1 MIPDETIAEVRDRVD
16 IVGLVGRYVDLKK
29 AGTLYK
35 ACCPFH
41 QERTPSFTV
50 TPSRGTYHCFG
61 CEAHGDAIK
70 FVREMESIGFAEA
83 VRRLAREVGVE
94 VPEARPMSAAQKA
107 AKARRKTLEERL
119 LGAQDALA
127 AYYTNTLF
135 GPAGGPGRA
144 YLEGRGITRRAA
156 EAFRLGWATG
166 DKAEFQ
172 GWARAKGI
180 ARDDL
185 VSLGVLVAP
194 EEGWR
199 PGEVLDGGYLR
210 FRERVM
216 FPVVDVRGEVVGFGG
231 RIVRDQKAAKYI
243 NSPETPVYTKGRHVY
258 GGHTARTGARKS
270 NRVVLC
276 EGNIDV
282 VSLWQS
288 GMEGTVAAMGT
299 ALTEAQVRI
308 VKRLSPNVVCLMDGD
323 AAGRKAAFGSLLS
336 FLGEGVEPRA
346 VMLPDG
352 EDPDSYVASN
362 GIDALTARLD
372 EARPLF
378 DLFIEDV
385 SARHP
390 ADNPGRIAALG
401 EVAPALI
408 KLDDPLTR
416 TLYRRQVADALRI
429 DAEIVEAA
437 EGQAKVRAEEQAAR
451 SARRKG
457 QWGQRGQGQ
466 GGRGSVGQG
475 SVGQRSQGLGAPQRS
490 GAGGQRGQGRRFEP
504 HSASDPE
511 FHPGFEGPP
520 PEAMEPLPGPMMPAP
535 PTGLVGPPPE
545 AFERRRIDEG
555 LPPQHELEAADLI
568 LQFPEHAAEFAAEG
582 GVDSLTHTGL
592 ADFLSR
598 LCERAREGDID
609 VDRFL
614 FEVHDTPLRTFF
626 VTRHGRKPTQT
637 EDTALQAIREAAHT
651 LRWQKLR
658 QARADARQ
666 RYLVASRENRPDKQE
681 RLAEFQEAQLAL
693 SNFTRSDGA
702 R

>member
-1 MIPDETIAEVRDRVD
+1 MIPDEIIAEVRDRVD

-50 TPSRGTYHCFG
+50 TPTRGTYHCFG
-61 CEAHGDAIK
+61 CEVHGDAIK
-70 FVREMESIGFAEA
+70 FVREIENIGFAEA

-94 VPEARPMSAAQKA
+94 VPETRPMSAAQKA
-107 AKARRKTLEERL
+107 ARARKKTLEERL
-119 LGAQDALA
+119 LVVQDALA

-166 DKAEFQ
+166 DKADFQ
-172 GWARAKGI
+172 AWARTKGI
-180 ARDDL
+180 SREDL

-199 PGEVLDGGYLR
+199 SGEPLDGGYLR

-258 GGHTARTGARKS
+258 GGHTARTGARRS

-352 EDPDSYVASN
+352 EDPDSYVAAN

-385 SARHP
+385 SGRHP

-408 KLDDPLTR
+408 RLEDPLTR

-437 EGQAKVRAEEQAAR
+437 EGQAKARAEQKAAR
-451 SARRKG
+451 SAGRKG
-457 QWGQRGQGQ
+457 QWDQRGQG
-466 GGRGSVGQG
+466 S
-475 SVGQRSQGLGAPQRS
+475 
-490 GAGGQRGQGRRFEP
+490 GGQRGSGLAGRQRAGHGGHDRRFEP
-504 HSASDPE
+504 HSGPPPE
-511 FHPGFEGPP
+511 RHPVFDAPP
-520 PEAMEPLPGPMMPAP
+520 PEAMESLPGPMMPAP
-535 PTGLVGPPPE
+535 PTGLVGPPLE
-545 AFERRRIDEG
+545 AFERPRIDEG

-568 LQFPEHAAEFAAEG
+568 LQFPEYAAEFAAEG
-582 GVDSLTHTGL
+582 GVDSLTHRGL